1 MIKTFEDLEF
11 KLHGWAPDSFHAV
24 LNFDNNYGVSVLFGD
39 TFYSNTALSTYEV
52 GILYKNFLCYTI
64 PLTDDVIGYC
74 TESEV
79 TEIMKKVQE
88 L

>member
-11 KLHGWAPDSFHAV
+11 KPHGWAPNSLHAV
-24 LNFDNNYGVSVLFGD
+24 LNFDNDYGVSVLFGD
-39 TFYSNTALSTYEV
+39 TFYSNTSLNTYEV
-52 GILYKNFLCYTI
+52 GILYKNNLCYTT

-74 TESEV
+74 TKNEV
-79 TEIMKKVQE
+79 TEIMRKIQE